1 MSVAKEL
8 EEIAS
13 EICDNYCRWPEEYGV
28 MYELYKAE
36 ERLAEKCENCPL
48 MRLFKERER

>member
-13 EICDNYCRWPEEYGV
+13 EICDNYCRWPYVALE
-28 MYELYKAE
+28 MFRLDKDE
-36 ERLAEKCENCPL
+36 EREAFLDEKCEKCPL
-48 MRLFKERER
+48 MRLV

>member
-13 EICDNYCRWPEEYGV
+13 EICDNYCRWPHVALEMFWMDKDV
-28 MYELYKAE
+28 
-36 ERLAEKCENCPL
+36 EREAFLDEKCKNCPL
-48 MRLFKERER
+48 MRLV

>member
-13 EICDNYCRWPEEYGV
+13 EICDEYCRWPYVALE
-28 MYELYKAE
+28 MFMFDKDE
-36 ERLAEKCENCPL
+36 EREAFLDEKCEYCPMMKL
-48 MRLFKERER
+48 L